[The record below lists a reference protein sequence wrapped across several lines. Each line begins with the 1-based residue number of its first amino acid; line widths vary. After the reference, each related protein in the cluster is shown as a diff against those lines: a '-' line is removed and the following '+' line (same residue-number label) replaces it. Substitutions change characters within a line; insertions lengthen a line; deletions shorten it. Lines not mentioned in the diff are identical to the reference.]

1 MVQLTPSES
10 EEIGELILG
19 PHLGLSLGPFILGFL
34 VDAVLLGVVIQQFV
48 MWHTYSAS
56 SERRW
61 VRFLVYYLFL
71 ASFVTSGYL
80 LAYIMHLFVYNFGT
94 FGHFLDTNWSSV
106 FYLLDL
112 FARLPVSAFFGE
124 RAWRLMGR
132 SWLVGGSITLLLLVS
147 AGGAIGAKVQAV
159 NDQFGNTETYLVY
172 TWLGSEMASDVL
184 TTGCITWCLLRSKSS
199 FDSTN
204 RIINKLLVPAGS
216 AIPRGRT
223 ADIVTGSLT
232 AETQL
237 PPTIMAVAYLIFYV
251 MVHQSTK
258 FETFAAFF
266 TCTPK
271 IYVVCLLTVLSA
283 RLKLREERSNTWKAD
298 TYRMRSRKE
307 ATQQMTIDVTT
318 ETYTHIEGHGVR
330 GRDHS
335 HVLPTLP
342 RTIKHPDSPEAPST
356 VDIAHAR
363 DGNSSAVHLV

>member
-1 MVQLTPSES
+1 MVQLTASES
-10 EEIGELILG
+10 EEIGELILE
-19 PHLGLSLGPFILGFL
+19 PHLGLSLGPFIIGFL
-34 VDAVLLGVVIQQFV
+34 VDALLLGVVIQQFI

-61 VRFLVYYLFL
+61 AKFLVYYLFF
-71 ASFVTSGYL
+71 ASFATSGYL
-80 LAYIMHLFVYNFGT
+80 LAYILHLFVNNFGT
-94 FGHFLDTNWSSV
+94 FGHFLDTNWSSP

-112 FARLPVSAFFGE
+112 FSRLPVSAFFGE

-159 NDQFGNTETYLVY
+159 NDQLGNTEMYLVY
-172 TWLGSEMASDVL
+172 TWLGSEMASDVV
-184 TTGCITWCLLRSKSS
+184 TTVCIMWCLLRSKTS

-204 RIINKLLVPAGS
+204 RVINKLLV
-216 AIPRGRT
+216 
-223 ADIVTGSLT
+223 LT
-232 AETQL
+232 VETQL
-237 PPTIMAVAYLIFYV
+237 PPTIMAVGYLIFYV
-251 MVHQSTK
+251 MVHVSTK

-283 RLKLREERSNTWKAD
+283 RLKLREERSNAWRAD

-318 ETYTHIEGHGVR
+318 ETYTHIEAHGVR
-330 GRDHS
+330 GRDQS

-342 RTIKHPDSPEAPST
+342 RTMKYPDSPEAPST
-356 VDIAHAR
+356 VDVGHSG
-363 DGNSSAVHLV
+363 DGNLSAVHLV